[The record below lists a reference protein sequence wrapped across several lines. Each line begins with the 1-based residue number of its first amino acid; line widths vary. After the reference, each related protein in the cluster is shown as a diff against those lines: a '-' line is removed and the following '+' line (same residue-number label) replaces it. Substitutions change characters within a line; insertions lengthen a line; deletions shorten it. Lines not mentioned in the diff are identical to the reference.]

1 MQNEYTR
8 QRQGRD
14 FSVQNY
20 LRNAEMG
27 VEGNYNN
34 IDGIIGNAP
43 SKDDAGGK
51 ASMLDRLEHY
61 KKVSERNSAPVD
73 GHEPP
78 RDVTAPERGRCYR
91 P

>member
-1 MQNEYTR
+1 MSHNYTR

-14 FSVQNY
+14 FPAHNH
-20 LRNAEMG
+20 LAGAEMS

-43 SKDDAGGK
+43 PKDDAGEK

-78 RDVTAPERGRCYR
+78 HDVTAPERGRC
-91 P
+91 